1 MLKRER
7 QRTEEANQ
15 RTEEIWQ
22 EVTVQRKLY
31 DARIQELIDENR
43 EERRQSAAMRQ
54 AEHQQFIAT
63 QQALQAAIAELTA
76 AIAELRQQNQRRS
89 QS

>member
-15 RTEEIWQ
+15 RTEEANQRTEKVWQ
-22 EVTVQRKLY
+22 ERDARRKLY
-31 DARIQELIDENR
+31 DARIQELINENR
-43 EERRQSAAMRQ
+43 K
-54 AEHQQFIAT
+54 EHQAM
-63 QQALQAAIAELTA
+63 LYAIAELTA